1 MTETIIPMV
10 KVVVGSVIL
19 SALLDTGSV
28 RSFISADYF
37 YRIQQGDHKLRLQPT
52 DVSFRG
58 VSEEA
63 LQVLGWVKMPLKISM
78 FSWKF
83 PLLVCNNMVSPLILG
98 ADFMVKTKM
107 VLDLSEGR
115 MHFKFAAE

>member
-1 MTETIIPMV
+1 MTETVIPMV

-37 YRIQQGDHKLRLQPT
+37 YRSKDPKLRLQPT

-58 VSEEA
+58 VSGET
-63 LQVLGWVKMPLKISM
+63 LQVKG
-78 FSWKF
+78 
-83 PLLVCNNMVSPLILG
+83 
-98 ADFMVKTKM
+98 
-107 VLDLSEGR
+107 
-115 MHFKFAAE
+115 